1 MPSYAVSRMR
11 MWWKRNASSL
21 GRVLIAQD
29 QLLVRELHQMRAEL
43 GAHVLG
49 CEVVHGVVDE
59 QLADDGGRL
68 DDRALLGAEGV
79 EAGSEE
85 CVDRRRDRDVA
96 DRRGCAPGAVLEDDG
111 AVVDEHGE
119 QLLDEQ
125 GIAFGSCDDPV
136 ADVLVEL
143 GHAQEVPGDGRCIGL
158 RQALEQ
164 NPDGAALRGEVRV
177 ALDELVPR
185 RADHD
190 ELAVRRVLDDLLD
203 ELEEGRLGPVDVVEE
218 REHRLLPSEAFE
230 QAPRPPD
237 QLLDRERRR
246 REPDRRRDAL
256 GDLWVARERSQLLEC
271 RLGGV
276 AFRDLRRVAHRL
288 GERPEG
294 DAVSVREAAA
304 AQDPEALTQPRDELV
319 EEA

>member
-1 MPSYAVSRMR
+1 MSVSDPRCEPSSGRTYSGAR
-11 MWWKRNASSL
+11 WCTAS
-21 GRVLIAQD
+21 
-29 QLLVRELHQMRAEL
+29 
-43 GAHVLG
+43 
-49 CEVVHGVVDE
+49 CDE
-59 QLADDGGRL
+59 HLADDGGRL

-79 EAGSEE
+79 EAGGEQ

-143 GHAQEVPGDGRCIGL
+143 GHPQEVLGDGRGIGL

-164 NPDGAALRGEVRV
+164 NPDGAALGGEVRV

-218 REHRLLPSEAFE
+218 HEHRLLPSEALE
-230 QAPRPPD
+230 QARAP
-237 QLLDRERRR
+237 QTNSSTGNRRR
-246 REPDRRRDAL
+246 READRRRDAL
-256 GDLWVARERSQLLEC
+256 GDLRVARQRRQLLEC
-271 RLGGV
+271 RPRWCRV
-276 AFRDLRRVAHRL
+276 PRSAPRRAPPR
-288 GERPEG
+288 R
-294 DAVSVREAAA
+294 AA
-304 AQDPEALTQPRDELV
+304 RR
-319 EEA
+319 